1 MVSGI
6 RMRIFVEDKC
16 ESSGWAARAALV
28 ERWTQRGTN
37 CACSGMAA
45 IEHCQAQDKGFGGVG
60 NTLAMGKVIFL
71 LLSSFALI
79 GIFYF
84 KNGNF

>member
-1 MVSGI
+1 
-6 RMRIFVEDKC
+6 MRIFVEDKC

-60 NTLAMGKVIFL
+60 NTLAMGKVIFFIIVIICL
-71 LLSSFALI
+71 DW
-79 GIFYF
+79 
-84 KNGNF
+84 NFLFQKWKFL